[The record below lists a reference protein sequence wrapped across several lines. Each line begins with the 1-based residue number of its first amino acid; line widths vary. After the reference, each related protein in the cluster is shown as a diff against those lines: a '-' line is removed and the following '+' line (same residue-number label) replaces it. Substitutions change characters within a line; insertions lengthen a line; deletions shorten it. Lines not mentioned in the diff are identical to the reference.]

1 MGTHLSY
8 YVTCWKCWHWLLSD
22 FFFISLLQNRL
33 SRMAFG
39 RTLINLIMLFQFI
52 ASLMKYAYIYSIPKV
67 GVVVLRRSYKSF
79 LKMYMYGCG
88 TLFTSSFIWY
98 LHTSRFLS
106 NTADV
111 AISWVL
117 IRQKAR
123 HFPGLPDVH
132 KQKVS
137 WWWNS
142 TLLCCIKGCKVGLV
156 LGCLRASTSLIF
168 LASHTSTYR
177 NTHQWNDEKAEI
189 LSASWMTS
197 PELSL
202 NTFTYVRKDL
212 TYSRTQELYVM
223 YPISLIGSF
232 SALYFTQCSGST
244 CTLLLVI
251 VIVRRQA
258 QRQ

>member
-1 MGTHLSY
+1 MPLILIRDKTCQLTIDETLETRTLKANHFSSWKEQEPYLDFGYNEQMGTHLSY

-142 TLLCCIKGCKVGLV
+142 TLLCCIKVPL
-156 LGCLRASTSLIF
+156 
-168 LASHTSTYR
+168 
-177 NTHQWNDEKAEI
+177 
-189 LSASWMTS
+189 
-197 PELSL
+197 
-202 NTFTYVRKDL
+202 
-212 TYSRTQELYVM
+212 
-223 YPISLIGSF
+223 
-232 SALYFTQCSGST
+232 
-244 CTLLLVI
+244 
-251 VIVRRQA
+251 
-258 QRQ
+258 